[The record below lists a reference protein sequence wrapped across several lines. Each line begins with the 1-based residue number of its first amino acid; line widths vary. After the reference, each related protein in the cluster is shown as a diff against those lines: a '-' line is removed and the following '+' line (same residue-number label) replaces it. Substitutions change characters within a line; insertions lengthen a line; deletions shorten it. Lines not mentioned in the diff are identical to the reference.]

1 MKDFVLK
8 ILVEMHF
15 LCHLSALLNLM
26 NLKLYFLY
34 SSNVILEDIFPGWL
48 QSGVE
53 STMLTGLGVI
63 GQSWDA
69 YSDMGLAYQLATGT
83 YKPACVRYGPP
94 PETACL
100 SSKS

>member
-1 MKDFVLK
+1 MSLKCTFESYEFKFVL
-8 ILVEMHF
+8 F
-15 LCHLSALLNLM
+15 
-26 NLKLYFLY
+26 Y
-34 SSNVILEDIFPGWL
+34 SSNVEEGVVLEDIFPGWL

-63 GQSWDA
+63 GQSWDS
-69 YSDMGLAYQLATGT
+69 YSDMLLAYQLATGT

-94 PETACL
+94 PERTCL